1 MSVTETECDGIP
13 LRIARISFTG
23 DRSYEISAPTR
34 RAAELDAL
42 LVQALG
48 AEGGRR
54 IGLEAVMLLR
64 AEKGY
69 ILVGKDTDGVTMP
82 HDLGWVAS
90 RDKRSDEFIG
100 KRSLFTA
107 EARRSDRRQLVGL
120 VVDDSRGVLPTGAHV
135 VTSGSA
141 PRSQG
146 FVTSSGPA
154 PGAGG
159 SHALALIEGGLSRM
173 GEVVKTFHLGAIR
186 QARIAPACLF
196 DPAGE
201 RLDG

>member
-1 MSVTETECDGIP
+1 MQLVLIASLFAIP
-13 LRIARISFTG
+13 VL
-23 DRSYEISAPTR
+23 
-34 RAAELDAL
+34 LAL
-42 LVQALG
+42 LRRERVPS
-48 AEGGRR
+48 EMSGGD
-54 IGLEAVMLLR
+54 A
-64 AEKGY
+64 A
-69 ILVGKDTDGVTMP
+69 
-82 HDLGWVAS
+82 AS
-90 RDKRSDEFIG
+90 TI
-100 KRSLFTA
+100 
-107 EARRSDRRQLVGL
+107 
-120 VVDDSRGVLPTGAHV
+120 
-135 VTSGSA
+135 
-141 PRSQG
+141 G